1 MVSDQFLES
10 GRELLAL
17 LVSQSGILEKG
28 HGSRSGS
35 ENSARG
41 IGEFLLTDI
50 GVVELPLDEELP
62 QWLVLTGYL
71 QIQVGL
77 DGFYL
82 CVTHHAPMLDIVD
95 E

>member
-1 MVSDQFLES
+1 MMSDQFLES
-10 GRELLAL
+10 RRELLAL

-28 HGSRSGS
+28 HSSRSGG

-77 DGFYL
+77 DGFNL
-82 CVTHHAPMLDIVD
+82 SVAHHAPTLDILY

>member
-28 HGSRSGS
+28 HGGRCGC
-35 ENSARG
+35 EDPARG
-41 IGEFLLTDI
+41 VGKLFLPDI
-50 GVVELPLDEELP
+50 GVIEFPLDEELP